1 MGQECIYKITVIS
14 PLSELARGF
23 DIICE
28 KYDNPQGRSF
38 VFLTADQFGLNTDN
52 IFDLDSFSSL
62 VLASQSTI
70 EQFIIIFGMADITV
84 EYVDFE
90 YKLYNDFDLNRI
102 EPKELRDKTS
112 LDLGFGICGG
122 NKEKLV
128 TGDKYIMGFCSNY
141 TAISHDGGNC
151 CVFRKFNLFHSLS
164 NTC

>member
-102 EPKELRDKTS
+102 EPKELRDKMIRHMS
-112 LDLGFGICGG
+112 SKLNG
-122 NKEKLV
+122 N
-128 TGDKYIMGFCSNY
+128 
-141 TAISHDGGNC
+141 
-151 CVFRKFNLFHSLS
+151 HSLTKIINRGKLNEIDFIILTNKFIS
-164 NTC
+164 